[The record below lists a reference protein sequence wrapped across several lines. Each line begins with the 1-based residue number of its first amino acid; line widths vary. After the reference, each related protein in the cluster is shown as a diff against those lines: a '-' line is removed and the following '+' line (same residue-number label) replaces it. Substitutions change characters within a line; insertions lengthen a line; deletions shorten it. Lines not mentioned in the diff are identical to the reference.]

1 MAGAE
6 HNLTDLASALPLAT
20 TSAMYV
26 LGLPLAQWVVILN
39 FVYIFGLITLKITK
53 AILAWRRKR
62 NGCF

>member
-1 MAGAE
+1 MADASFS
-6 HNLTDLASALPLAT
+6 DLATAAPLAT

-39 FVYIFGLITLKITK
+39 FVYIFGLILFKMFK
-53 AILAWRRKR
+53 AFRTWRRKR